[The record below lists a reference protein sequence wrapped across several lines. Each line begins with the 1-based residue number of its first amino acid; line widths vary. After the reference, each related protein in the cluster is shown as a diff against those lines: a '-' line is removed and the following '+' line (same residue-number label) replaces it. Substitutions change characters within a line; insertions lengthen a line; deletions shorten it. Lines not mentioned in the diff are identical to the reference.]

1 MRTLKFIVEGQ
12 IIKQDPNCDFSNLV
26 PGTEGY
32 LRAEFS
38 FSPEWNGCV
47 KVASFWSAVGEEFPP
62 QVLVNGISCFIP
74 DEATKRYAFKV
85 GVVGKSAN
93 TRLTTNKAIVKQ
105 NGGAK

>member
-12 IIKQDPNCDFSNLV
+12 IIKQDPNCDFSYLV

-47 KVASFWSAVGEEFPP
+47 KVASFWSAVGDEYPP
-62 QVLVNGISCFIP
+62 QVLTDGMSCIIP
-74 DEATKRYAFKV
+74 AEATQRYAFKV
-85 GVVGKSAN
+85 GVIGKGA
-93 TRLTTNKAIVKQ
+93 TVKLLTNRAIVKQ
-105 NGGAK
+105 NGGAL

>member
-12 IIKQDPNCDFSNLV
+12 IIKQDPNCDFTNLV

-47 KVASFWSAVGEEFPP
+47 KVASFWSAVGDEYPP
-62 QVLVNGISCFIP
+62 QVLSDGVSCMIP
-74 DEATKRYAFKV
+74 NEATQRYAFKV
-85 GVVGKSAN
+85 RVIGKNN
-93 TRLTTNKAIVKQ
+93 TVRLVTNKAIVKQ
-105 NGGAK
+105 TGGAT